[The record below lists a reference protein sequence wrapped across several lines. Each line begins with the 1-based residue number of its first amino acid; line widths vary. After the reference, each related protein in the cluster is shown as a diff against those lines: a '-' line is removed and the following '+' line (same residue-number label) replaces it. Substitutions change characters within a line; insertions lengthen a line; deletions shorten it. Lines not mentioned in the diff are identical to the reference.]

1 MDFQRLLKNP
11 KPYAI
16 AALELTKRKLRTH
29 LSRGSAVHCEICLWN
44 GAQFF
49 NGNCPKCNSLPRTRL
64 IPFSLRHFGL
74 IRRNQKI
81 LHIAPNLNEYNYVK
95 NTFKNIQVY
104 DRLNIR
110 EVPHINLVQD
120 ITKTDIPDNSYDLV
134 IVWHVLEHIVEDRKA
149 ASEIYRIL
157 KPKGNL
163 LMSVPI
169 YPAGNLITYEDPAI
183 KYEDYEK
190 VHGHDD
196 HCRSCGMDYYK
207 RFESVGF
214 STQVLKEYTAEGL
227 KRYGLSQN
235 HVVWCFSK

>member
-1 MDFQRLLKNP
+1 MNFKKLFKNP

-16 AALELTKRKLRTH
+16 SALESVKRKLRVQ
-29 LSRGSAVHCEICLWN
+29 LSKGNTVHCEICLWN
-44 GAQFF
+44 GSQFF
-49 NGNCPKCNSLPRTRL
+49 NGKCPKCNSLPRTRL
-64 IPFSLRHFGL
+64 IPFSLRHFNL
-74 IRRNQKI
+74 IKSNLKI

-95 NTFKNIQVY
+95 NTFENLQIY

-110 EVPHINLVQD
+110 RVPHINLVQD
-120 ITKTDIPDNSYDLV
+120 ITKADITDNSYDLV

-157 KPKGNL
+157 KTNGNL

-169 YPAGNLITYEDPAI
+169 YPAGNLTTYEDPAI

-196 HCRSCGMDYYK
+196 HCRSCGMDYYQ
-207 RFESVGF
+207 RFEDVGF
-214 STQVLKEYTAEGL
+214 STQVLNKYTAEDL
-227 KRYGLSQN
+227 KKYGLS
-235 HVVWCFSK
+235 K